1 MAESNNKNTS
11 GRSASHFASPA
22 GGENAGKSGS
32 HFGSVKTQ
40 SAKTQ
45 SVASAGRHSGA
56 SQGGASH
63 LKSVEPTIRKSTGSR
78 FASKHGASAGGAGSR
93 AAATGGTRF
102 ASSSASKTRATGA
115 ASTGGRRF
123 ASGSKAAGS
132 TSAGATQGVQPVA
145 PVRGASVAKQTGTQK
160 ASHGLV
166 HRGDAAGSRHAT
178 GVGVSAQAGRGGRKA
193 AKAADPARKKRAQV
207 LSMALIV
214 VGVALLLVAGG
225 LFIKA
230 QLGYQ
235 EAQSTY
241 SDLEQYAVKSE
252 DGDDIP
258 AVDFDALAAINPDIV
273 GWIYIP
279 GTVIN
284 YPVVQ
289 TSDNTTYLS
298 KLFDLKGNGSGTIF
312 MDMDCTSPGLVDQQ
326 TTLYGHHMNDGSMFK
341 AIDGTLDQAE
351 FDKIGNI
358 YYITRD
364 TTYVLKAM
372 FTAQVEDTYINAR
385 TPNFTDDDTT
395 LQTYLADMLN
405 HAKATS
411 STASE
416 DIQSADKVLTLVTCA
431 GEIIPRTTRAAM
443 VCKVVETQDR
453 TGAATTDDGTTD
465 DGSTDEAASA
475 DGTDAAAQEQTEQAD
490 AEQTA

>member
-32 HFGSVKTQ
+32 HFGS
-40 SAKTQ
+40 AKTQ
-45 SVASAGRHSGA
+45 PAASAGRHSGA

-78 FASKHGASAGGAGSR
+78 FASKHGASADGAGSG

-132 TSAGATQGVQPVA
+132 ASAGATQGVQPVA
-145 PVRGASVAKQTGTQK
+145 PVRGASATKQTGAQK
-160 ASHGLV
+160 ASHGLAR
-166 HRGDAAGSRHAT
+166 RGDAAGSRHASS
-178 GVGVSAQAGRGGRKA
+178 VGASAQTGRGGRKA
-193 AKAADPARKKRAQV
+193 AKTAKAADPARKKRAQV
-207 LSMALIV
+207 LSMVLIV

-258 AVDFDALAAINPDIV
+258 TVDFDALAAINPDIV

-372 FTAQVEDTYINAR
+372 FTAQVEDTYLNAR
-385 TPNFTDDDTT
+385 TPNFTDGDTT

-411 STASE
+411 PTASE